1 MKVLLYTEAMNL
13 LGKSGVGKARSHQI
27 RALEEV
33 GVEWTIDPKEPV
45 DLIHINTILPKSRH
59 LARKARKQG
68 IPVVYH
74 AHSTV
79 EDFKNSY
86 LCANAVAPLFK
97 KWLCS
102 CYRSGDCLI
111 TPTPYS
117 KRLIERYGI
126 EQPIYPCSNG
136 IDLSFY
142 QKAPQEDGDFR
153 KKFGFKP
160 DDKIVMS
167 VGLWIERKGILDFV
181 ELAKRMPEYQFV
193 WFGYTSL
200 WSVPP
205 KIRRAVRTKLPNL
218 HFPGYVDGAVLRTA
232 YWGADC
238 FFFPTYEET
247 EGIVL
252 LEALAARQN
261 VLIRDIPI
269 YEEWLEDGKN
279 VYKADSIDGFEEKL
293 RGILEK
299 KLPDLTEV
307 GYAVAQER
315 CIGAVGERL
324 RSIYLETIE
333 RVKGSSKK

>member
-27 RALEEV
+27 RALDQV
-33 GVEWTIDPKEPV
+33 GVEWTIDPKEQV
-45 DLIHINTILPKSRH
+45 DLIHINTILPKSRR

-102 CYRSGDCLI
+102 CYQSGDCLI

-117 KRLIERYGI
+117 KRLIENYGI
-126 EQPIYPCSNG
+126 EKPIYACSNG

-142 QKAPQEDGDFR
+142 EKPPSEKVDFR
-153 KKFGFKP
+153 KQFGFLP

-181 ELAKRMPEYQFV
+181 
-193 WFGYTSL
+193 
-200 WSVPP
+200 
-205 KIRRAVRTKLPNL
+205 
-218 HFPGYVDGAVLRTA
+218 
-232 YWGADC
+232 
-238 FFFPTYEET
+238 
-247 EGIVL
+247 
-252 LEALAARQN
+252 
-261 VLIRDIPI
+261 
-269 YEEWLEDGKN
+269 
-279 VYKADSIDGFEEKL
+279 
-293 RGILEK
+293 
-299 KLPDLTEV
+299 
-307 GYAVAQER
+307 
-315 CIGAVGERL
+315 
-324 RSIYLETIE
+324 
-333 RVKGSSKK
+333 

>member
-45 DLIHINTILPKSRH
+45 DLIHINTILPKSRY
-59 LARKARKQG
+59 LARKAKKQG

-79 EDFKNSY
+79 EDFRNSY

-111 TPTPYS
+111 TPTPYA
-117 KRLIERYGI
+117 KRLIEQYGI
-126 EQPIYPCSNG
+126 RKPIYPCSNG

-142 QKAPQEDGDFR
+142 EKAPQENADFR
-153 KKFGFKP
+153 KQFGFKS

-181 ELAKRMPEYQFV
+181 ELAKRMPEYQFI

-200 WSVPP
+200 WTVPS
-205 KIRRAVRTKLPNL
+205 KVRKAVHTKLPNL
-218 HFPGYVDGAVLRTA
+218 HFPGYVDSAVLRTA
-232 YWGADC
+232 YWESDC

-279 VYKADSIDGFEEKL
+279 VYKANSVDGFEEKL

-299 KLPDLTEV
+299 KLPDLTEA
-307 GYAVAQER
+307 GYRVAQDR
-315 CIGAVGERL
+315 CIEAVGEKL

-333 RVKGSSKK
+333 RVKDASK

>member
-27 RALEEV
+27 RALDQV
-33 GVEWTIDPKEPV
+33 GVEWTIDPKEQV
-45 DLIHINTILPKSRH
+45 DLIHINTILPKSRR

-102 CYRSGDCLI
+102 CYQSGDCLI

-117 KRLIERYGI
+117 KRLIENYGI
-126 EQPIYPCSNG
+126 EKPIYACSNG

-142 QKAPQEDGDFR
+142 EKPPSEKVDFR
-153 KKFGFKP
+153 KQFGFLP

-181 ELAKRMPEYQFV
+181 ELAKRMPEYQFI

-205 KIRRAVRTKLPNL
+205 KVRKAVRTKLPNL
-218 HFPGYVDGAVLRTA
+218 HFPGYVDSAVLRTA
-232 YWGADC
+232 YWESDC

-252 LEALAARQN
+252 LEALAAKQKCFN
-261 VLIRDIPI
+261 
-269 YEEWLEDGKN
+269 
-279 VYKADSIDGFEEKL
+279 S
-293 RGILEK
+293 
-299 KLPDLTEV
+299 
-307 GYAVAQER
+307 GY
-315 CIGAVGERL
+315 
-324 RSIYLETIE
+324 SYL
-333 RVKGSSKK
+333 